1 MNLSVPGVR
10 RRTLRRI
17 VVASCLAVAEAM
29 TAVDAGA
36 QRIPDGGSSGA
47 PATVAQRGAASQ
59 RTQRSRRRP
68 VRRRVPAR
76 PALRYT
82 TPASV
87 DALRSDLGTMLGS
100 RTRNGRWGVMV
111 VSLTRGDTLYSLNA
125 GESMTPASTMKLFTA
140 ALALERFGPDHR
152 FTTEVLRTG
161 TVEPDG
167 TVTGDLVLRG
177 GGDPG
182 FSNRFIPGGASAPV
196 DMLASLIAGQGIKR
210 VRGSVLADATAF
222 ESRTIPEG
230 WRSRYLGMGYAAPF
244 SALSINENLVI
255 VDVQPS
261 GTVALEPATTM
272 MAVSNRVRT
281 VRGSRGGNIAIRRME
296 SGIEVRGWIGTAS
309 PPRRYLH
316 VVDNPSTFTA
326 GALVSALARQGVVV
340 ENGVR
345 TGAAPAD
352 AIPVASLPSE
362 PLSRLVSVMNRESIN
377 HYAELIFRNA
387 VRDSTAAGSAERGNE
402 LLRHF
407 LVEKAGAEPN
417 DVHATDG
424 SGLSYLDQ
432 VTPRGLLRLLD
443 YAHRAPWAS
452 AFHASLPVA
461 GESELL
467 RNRMRLTPAH
477 GNLHA
482 KTGTTNEVVA
492 LAGYTTARNG
502 EVLAFV
508 FLYNGRDRSHARETI
523 DAMGPT
529 LAGFIRE

>member
-1 MNLSVPGVR
+1 MKLPIPGVR
-10 RRTLRRI
+10 RRALRRI
-17 VVASCLAVAEAM
+17 VVVASLALAEAM
-29 TAVDAGA
+29 TAVEGGA
-36 QRIPDGGSSGA
+36 QRAPDGGSSGA
-47 PATVAQRGAASQ
+47 PAAVAPGGTAQQ

-68 VRRRVPAR
+68 RRRAPAR
-76 PALRYT
+76 PALRFT
-82 TPASV
+82 TPASA
-87 DALRSDLGTMLGS
+87 DALRGDLGTMLGA

-125 GESMTPASTMKLFTA
+125 GESMIPASTMKLFTA

-161 TVEPDG
+161 TLEPDG

-182 FSNRFIPGGASAPV
+182 FSNRFIRGGASAPV
-196 DMLASLIAGQGIKR
+196 DVLASLVVGQGIKR
-210 VRGSVLADATAF
+210 IRGSVIADATAF
-222 ESRTIPEG
+222 EARTIPEG

-281 VRGSRGGNIAIRRME
+281 VRGSRGGNLAIRRVE
-296 SGIEVRGWIGTAS
+296 GGIEVRGWIGTAS

-316 VVDNPSTFTA
+316 VVDNPATFTA

-340 ENGVR
+340 EGGVR
-345 TGAAPAD
+345 SGAAPAD
-352 AIPVASLPSE
+352 ALPVASLPSE

-387 VRDSTAAGSAERGNE
+387 VRDSATAGSAERGNE
-402 LLRHF
+402 MLRRF
-407 LVEKAGAEPN
+407 LVEKAGAAPT
-417 DVHATDG
+417 DVFATDG

-432 VTPRGLLRLLD
+432 VTPRAMMRLLD

-467 RNRMRLTPAH
+467 RNRMRLTPAQ

-492 LAGYTTARNG
+492 LAGYATARNG